1 MPTITVRVSPTGETV
16 IETTGFQG
24 KACQDATRQLEA
36 ALGKVEAETKKP
48 EFFQSAAAS
57 AQQSTGQ

>member
-1 MPTITVRVSPTGETV
+1 MPTITVRVSPSGETV
-16 IETTGFQG
+16 IETTGYKG

-36 ALGKVEAETKKP
+36 ALGKVEAEHKKP

-57 AQQSTGQ
+57 AQQQAGQ